1 MLTRGQ
7 ALHVLQEAG
16 CSPEVIKH
24 SLAVERKAL
33 EIAKR
38 ISENGHAVDLKLVEL
53 GAILHDVGRARTHG
67 IEHGVRGAEILRRKG
82 LGKFAGFAEG
92 HIGAGIPASEAKEL
106 GLPERDFMP
115 RTLEEKIVAYADKLV
130 VGATSVYFGEAKEQ
144 LKAQLGVGHPALERL
159 DALHAEIQKL
169 QGES

>member
-16 CSPEVIKH
+16 CSSEVIKH

-33 EIAKR
+33 EIAKQ
-38 ISENGHAVDLKLVEL
+38 ISENGHPVDLKLVEL

-67 IEHGVRGAEILRRKG
+67 IEHGIRGAEILRRKG

-106 GLPERDFMP
+106 GLPKRDFMP

-130 VGATSVYFGEAKEQ
+130 VGAGSVSFEEAREQ
-144 LKAQLGVGHPALERL
+144 LKAQLGADHPALERL
-159 DALHAEIQKL
+159 NALNAEIQKL

>member
-1 MLTRGQ
+1 LLTHEQ
-7 ALHVLQEAG
+7 ALHVLHEAG
-16 CSPEVIKH
+16 CSPEVIRH

-38 ISENGHAVDLKLVEL
+38 ISENGYAVDLKLVEL
-53 GAILHDVGRARTHG
+53 GAILHDVGRAKTHG
-67 IEHGVRGAEILRRKG
+67 IEHGIRGAEILRRKG

-92 HIGAGIPASEAKEL
+92 HIGAGIPAVEAKEL

-130 VGATSVYFGEAKEQ
+130 VGAGSVPFEEAREQ
-144 LKAQLGVGHPALERL
+144 LKAQLGADHPALKRL
-159 DALHAEIQKL
+159 DALRAEIQKL
-169 QGES
+169 QG

>member
-1 MLTRGQ
+1 LLTRDQ
-7 ALHVLQEAG
+7 ALRILHEAG
-16 CSPEVIKH
+16 CSPEVIRH

-33 EIAKR
+33 EIARR

-67 IEHGVRGAEILRRKG
+67 IEHGIRGAEILRRKG

-115 RTLEEKIVAYADKLV
+115 LTLEEKIVAYADKLV
-130 VGATSVYFGEAKEQ
+130 VRAGSVSFEEAREQ
-144 LKAQLGVGHPALERL
+144 FKAQLGADHQALKRL
-159 DALHAEIQKL
+159 DAMHAEIQKL
-169 QGES
+169 QG

>member
-1 MLTRGQ
+1 LLTREQ
-7 ALHVLQEAG
+7 ALRVLREVG

-38 ISENGHAVDLKLVEL
+38 VSENGHAVDLKLVEL
-53 GAILHDVGRARTHG
+53 GAILHDVGRSKTHG
-67 IEHGVRGAEILRRKG
+67 IEHGIRGAEILRRKG
-82 LGKFAGFAEG
+82 LGKFAGFTEG

-130 VGATSVYFGEAKEQ
+130 VGATSVSFGEAKEQ
-144 LKAQLGVGHPALERL
+144 FKAQLGSDHPALKRL